1 MALPIQIEERLAA
14 LGWSVAEV
22 EGAFIRGS
30 GPGGQK
36 VNKAS
41 STVTLRHR
49 PTGTEVRC
57 QRERSQSANRAWA
70 WEELCRRLEA
80 RAESSRRAAVD
91 AAEADRR
98 RLRQKS
104 RAQKRIMIES
114 KRHRARRKASR
125 GPAFDG

>member
-14 LGWSVAEV
+14 LGWSTAEV
-22 EGAFIRGS
+22 EEAFIRGS

-49 PTGTEVRC
+49 PTGIEVRC
-57 QRERSQSANRAWA
+57 QRERSQSANRTWA
-70 WEELCRRLEA
+70 WQEICRRLEERENSA
-80 RAESSRRAAVD
+80 RRMAVA

-98 RLRQKS
+98 RHRQKS
-104 RAQKRIMIES
+104 RTQKRIMVEA

-125 GPAFDG
+125 GSVFEG